1 MMSKGENLLALH
13 TTYTCAFTCYIVQR
27 NIDSIQKLELF
38 TILQKEEFVRIKRF
52 DCFEECQ
59 SDRTGC
65 ANVIQSGLSKMSR
78 TRSSYIIKFSYSIKG
93 NYFLLS

>member
-1 MMSKGENLLALH
+1 MTLVLWFVCYDIFGYCFFVYFCMMSKGENLLALH
-13 TTYTCAFTCYIVQR
+13 TTYTCAFTCYVVQR

-59 SDRTGC
+59 R
-65 ANVIQSGLSKMSR
+65 A
-78 TRSSYIIKFSYSIKG
+78 
-93 NYFLLS
+93 